1 MLVCATCALLTSNPF
16 RFVPSQMIP
25 GVHDACWITSFL
37 SFVFLYPSTFNL
49 LEVRRDS
56 CGSSAVVAKHLRQR
70 CSGDMNLVC
79 TRVMCTSVLTRKR
92 YGRNDLNSRPVRSA
106 IKE

>member
-1 MLVCATCALLTSNPF
+1 MTTSHTVWCIIVNACVKWALLTSNPF
-16 RFVPSQMIP
+16 RSVPPQMIP

-56 CGSSAVVAKHLRQR
+56 RVSSAVTAKKCVVVVAE
-70 CSGDMNLVC
+70 
-79 TRVMCTSVLTRKR
+79 
-92 YGRNDLNSRPVRSA
+92 A
-106 IKE
+106 